1 MEVPF
6 RNYRWHISA
15 IPRPTERPSDIE
27 TSAFNLV
34 ANNMVVHNNRPNIAV
49 ASDVAA
55 ALVLVE
61 DSIRQSGRMVALIGE
76 GEDTLGGL
84 P

>member
-1 MEVPF
+1 LAYF
-6 RNYRWHISA
+6 RGPQANSA
-15 IPRPTERPSDIE
+15 RPSDIE
-27 TSAFNLV
+27 TSTFNVV

-49 ASDVAA
+49 AGDVAA

-61 DSIRQSGRMVALIGE
+61 DSIRQSGRMVTLIDE